1 MPEAPVVDLAAL
13 RQLTESGYGF
23 YQNPARARADDLL
36 VRSQAADALHHLG
49 ATITAAVQSAHA
61 ALPPPSRAQPFPDAA
76 SMASIRAL
84 RALHDR
90 IEALETRLRG
100 PAALPDRDFSR
111 VVPTELVRQELV
123 ALDAA
128 LLAATTTLR
137 ADPDTVAAA
146 EAAVTAREA
155 FAARGKR

>member
-61 ALPPPSRAQPFPDAA
+61 AFPDAA